1 MWISCFKEAELLI
14 KIWVFFDNYDQHFIT
29 CISMISDKNDLH
41 TLMVLV
47 KLRCVN
53 VQTAGQTTSLPID
66 GQQV

>member
-1 MWISCFKEAELLI
+1 
-14 KIWVFFDNYDQHFIT
+14 
-29 CISMISDKNDLH
+29 MISDKNDLH